1 MSAYE
6 GFADIYD
13 ELMRDVDY
21 DAWAQYLV
29 RLIDAYLP
37 QCAAPCVADLACGT
51 GSISVR
57 FAQHG
62 YRVTG
67 IDLSADMLRVAGQK
81 ARAQGLSIPFV
92 QQDMRALSLHKP
104 VDVVTVC
111 CDGVNYLPSLAD
123 ANAFFSA
130 AYRALRADGL
140 LLFDLSAA
148 YKLAH
153 VLDGQTFGEVT
164 QDCAYLWQ
172 NCFDDRTR
180 LIEMALTFFVR
191 EGERYR
197 RFDETHIQRAYTNA
211 EIETLLTENGF
222 TVLGR
227 YAAFTDAAPAD
238 DTERIQWIARR
249 SNCKTTR

>member
-6 GFADIYD
+6 EFADIYD

-21 DAWAQYLV
+21 DAWAQYLI
-29 RLIDAYLP
+29 RHIDANLP
-37 QCAAPCVADLACGT
+37 ECSTPSVADLACGT
-51 GSISVR
+51 GAISLR
-57 FAQHG
+57 FAKHG

-67 IDLSADMLRVAGQK
+67 ADRSADMLRIAGQK
-81 ARAQGLSIPFV
+81 ARALGLAIPFV
-92 QQDMRALSLHKP
+92 QQDMRAFSLHKP

-111 CDGVNYLPSLAD
+111 CDGVNYLTSIAD
-123 ANAFFSA
+123 ADAFFAS

-140 LLFDLSAA
+140 LLFDLSTV

-164 QDCAYLWQ
+164 DDLVYLWQ
-172 NCFDDRTR
+172 NCFDAKTR
-180 LIEMALTFFVR
+180 LIEMSLAFFVR

-197 RFDETHIQRAYTNA
+197 RFNETHIQRAYSDA
-211 EIETLLTENGF
+211 EIEALLAKNRF

-249 SNCKTTR
+249 SN